1 MDHGLDNALT
11 MKGRHERTYWS
22 SEMFF
27 DDLRTGNLMDNFL
40 LSEGAFQEIAGEI
53 AASRK
58 VAEEVNNNSVL
69 IVLKVD
75 KSMELGGLLELAE
88 SFANG

>member
-1 MDHGLDNALT
+1 MDPDFDNAL
-11 MKGRHERTYWS
+11 KKWHRHGRTYWS

-27 DDLRTGNLMDNFL
+27 ADLRAGNLMDNFL
-40 LSEGAFQEIAGEI
+40 LDEGAFQEIAGEI